1 LYPSFPLVVVES
13 GTNCVAVQ
21 VVVDVEVVVNVVVV
35 ASLVVV
41 SLKFDVRI
49 QKPEI

>member
-1 LYPSFPLVVVES
+1 MYPPFPLVVES

-41 SLKFDVRI
+41 SLKFQVRI
-49 QKPEI
+49 EKPAI